1 MLDKRSLN
9 SKSKIYMEGNL
20 ITDKEIIVNESI
32 AWSEN
37 EITFFKKMLKQG
49 GNFKLGGRRFQIK
62 KEIKYEGQ
70 FD

>member
-37 EITFFKKMLKQG
+37 EITFF
-49 GNFKLGGRRFQIK
+49 
-62 KEIKYEGQ
+62 
-70 FD
+70 